1 MMLCQNCGKREA
13 NIKYT
18 QIINGVKREMSLC
31 ENCAKELGLEKLDF
45 NMPISFSSFLSDFLE
60 PYESESNFMTN
71 FLAPQTLLCENCNST
86 YEDFLK
92 EGKFGC
98 EECYEDFSSK
108 IDPLL
113 KNIHGSNRHVGR
125 VSRWLK
131 EKSEEDKNKETA
143 PKTKV
148 EDKKVTEQEEK
159 IQTLKKRLEQ
169 EIKEE
174 RYEDAAKT
182 RDEIKSIEDSEK
194 GGK

>member
-1 MMLCQNCGKREA
+1 MLCQNCGKREA

-31 ENCAKELGLEKLDF
+31 ENCAKELGVEDIHF

-60 PYESESNFMTN
+60 PYEAESNFMTN

-113 KNIHGSNRHVGR
+113 KNIHGANRHVGR
-125 VSRWLK
+125 ISKWLEQDK
-131 EKSEEDKNKETA
+131 ENKNSI
-143 PKTKV
+143 PKTKKTT
-148 EDKKVTEQEEK
+148 DKKVTQQEEK
-159 IQTLKKRLEQ
+159 IQTLKKRLEI

-182 RDEIKSIEDSEK
+182 RDEIKTMENNQK

>member
-1 MMLCQNCGKREA
+1 MLCQNCGKREA

-31 ENCAKELGLEKLDF
+31 ENCAKELGVEDIHF

-113 KNIHGSNRHVGR
+113 KNIHGANRHIGR
-125 VSRWLK
+125 ISKWLEQDK
-131 EKSEEDKNKETA
+131 EKENQI
-143 PKTKV
+143 PKTNKAT
-148 EDKKVTEQEEK
+148 DKKVTQQEEK

-182 RDEIKSIEDSEK
+182 RDEIKTMENNQK

>member
-1 MMLCQNCGKREA
+1 MLCQNCGKREA

-31 ENCAKELGLEKLDF
+31 ENCARELGVEDIHF

-113 KNIHGSNRHVGR
+113 KNIHGANRHVGR
-125 VSRWLK
+125 ISKWLEQDK
-131 EKSEEDKNKETA
+131 ENENPIS
-143 PKTKV
+143 KTKKTT
-148 EDKKVTEQEEK
+148 DKKVTQQEEK

-182 RDEIKSIEDSEK
+182 RDEIKTMENNQK

>member
-1 MMLCQNCGKREA
+1 MLCQNCGKREA

-18 QIINGVKREMSLC
+18 QIINGVKKEMSLC
-31 ENCAKELGLEKLDF
+31 ENCAKELGVEDIHF

-71 FLAPQTLLCENCNST
+71 FMAPQTLLCENCNST
-86 YEDFLK
+86 YDDFLK

-113 KNIHGSNRHVGR
+113 KNIHGANRHVGR
-125 VSRWLK
+125 ISKWLEQDK
-131 EKSEEDKNKETA
+131 ENKNSI
-143 PKTKV
+143 PKTKKTT
-148 EDKKVTEQEEK
+148 DKKVTQQEEK

-182 RDEIKSIEDSEK
+182 RDEIKRIENSEK

>member
-1 MMLCQNCGKREA
+1 MLCQNCGKREA

-18 QIINGVKREMSLC
+18 QIVNGVKREMSLC
-31 ENCAKELGLEKLDF
+31 ENCARELGVEDIHF

-113 KNIHGSNRHVGR
+113 KNIHGANRHVGR
-125 VSRWLK
+125 ISKWLEQDK
-131 EKSEEDKNKETA
+131 ENENPIS
-143 PKTKV
+143 KTKKTT
-148 EDKKVTEQEEK
+148 DKKVTQQEEK
-159 IQTLKKRLEQ
+159 IQTLKKRLEI

-182 RDEIKSIEDSEK
+182 RDEIKTMENNQK

>member
-1 MMLCQNCGKREA
+1 MLCQNCGKREA

-31 ENCAKELGLEKLDF
+31 ENCAKELGVEDIHF

-60 PYESESNFMTN
+60 PYDSQSNFMTN
-71 FLAPQTLLCENCNST
+71 FLAPQTLLCENCQST

-113 KNIHGSNRHVGR
+113 KNIHGVNRHVGR
-125 VSRWLK
+125 VSKWLNKNTEEHVKESK
-131 EKSEEDKNKETA
+131 EKLK
-143 PKTKV
+143 KT
-148 EDKKVTEQEEK
+148 DKKVTEKEERM
-159 IQTLKKRLEQ
+159 QTLKKKLEQ

-182 RDEIKSIEDSEK
+182 RDEIKRIENSEK

>member
-1 MMLCQNCGKREA
+1 MLCQNCGKREA

-31 ENCAKELGLEKLDF
+31 ENCAKELGVEDIHF

-60 PYESESNFMTN
+60 PYDSQSNFMTN
-71 FLAPQTLLCENCNST
+71 FLAPQTLLCENCQST

-113 KNIHGSNRHVGR
+113 KNIHGVNRHVGR
-125 VSRWLK
+125 VSKWLNKNTEEHVKESK
-131 EKSEEDKNKETA
+131 EKLK
-143 PKTKV
+143 KT
-148 EDKKVTEQEEK
+148 DKKVIEKEERM
-159 IQTLKKRLEQ
+159 QTLKKKLEQ

-182 RDEIKSIEDSEK
+182 RDEIKKIENSEK

>member
-1 MMLCQNCGKREA
+1 MLCQNCGKREA

-31 ENCAKELGLEKLDF
+31 ENCAKELGVEDIHF

-60 PYESESNFMTN
+60 PYDSQSNFMTN
-71 FLAPQTLLCENCNST
+71 FLAPQTLLCENCQST

-113 KNIHGSNRHVGR
+113 KNIHGVNRHVGR
-125 VSRWLK
+125 VSKWLNKNTEEHVKESK
-131 EKSEEDKNKETA
+131 EKLK
-143 PKTKV
+143 KT
-148 EDKKVTEQEEK
+148 DKKVTEKEERM
-159 IQTLKKRLEQ
+159 QTLKKKLEQ

-182 RDEIKSIEDSEK
+182 RDEIKKIENSEK